1 MVCRYEALRDWR
13 KEIAR
18 DRKVESD
25 IILPRDLMET
35 LAHKAPMDKSQL
47 KSLMLPLEWRFRTY
61 GTEILKILAEHG
73 K

>member
-13 KEIAR
+13 KRIAR

-35 LAHKAPMDKSQL
+35 LAREAPVDKKQL
-47 KSLMLPLEWRFRTY
+47 RSLMLPLEWRFRTY
-61 GTEILKILAEHG
+61 ANDILKILAENG
-73 K
+73 